1 MMIASWKQNTTQRI
15 TLKVSVLLHL
25 MASSAKTDTK
35 GNFLVLKNELEGKR
49 ETIQK
54 DQLSKLFLDT
64 AS

>member
-1 MMIASWKQNTTQRI
+1 
-15 TLKVSVLLHL
+15 

-54 DQLSKLFLDT
+54 DKLSKLFLDT